1 VKTRVLLDT
10 HVFIEAIAAP
20 ERLPPALR
28 DVLQDPDVGLVVS
41 AVTAWEMAVKHA
53 LGRLRVDD
61 VVVRRFHMHVAGLGA
76 EELALTAEHVLAAA
90 ALPPHHRDPFDRM
103 LIAQA
108 RVEGVALATADARV
122 LRYDVTTLP

>member
-28 DVLQDPDVGLVVS
+28 GALQDPAVALLVS

-76 EELALTAEHVLAAA
+76 EELPLTAQHVLEAA
-90 ALPPHHRDPFDRM
+90 ALPPHHRDPFDRL
-103 LIAQA
+103 LIGQA
-108 RVEGVALATADARV
+108 RTEGIALATGDELV
-122 LRYDVTTLP
+122 LRYEVARVA